1 MGLAQHSLNISFLAW
16 ICLYPFLLIIHRLN
30 SYKQIIKYFFLWG
43 VTYNL
48 ISLFWLATN
57 IGTSIVIAT
66 LLMILTVLYL
76 SINFILIGIIWFRL
90 KSFFNNYSIIIF
102 AIVWTCIEFIKSY
115 GLLAFP
121 WISIANTQTDY
132 FYLIQIAEYVGIY
145 GVTFWIVLVNGLLFL
160 MIENKFS
167 KHYILYYITIFI
179 SPFLLGCIIYNNLY
193 EYEDDYQ
200 ISIVQPNI
208 NLKDSRDYSKKF
220 ELLDN
225 LLIPTKECIDNNSK
239 LIIWPEASLP
249 FGTIQND
256 LVLNY
261 INKKLSANKDVY
273 ILTGD
278 SSYDNDET
286 YNTTVLFNNE
296 GVKKVYKKQY
306 LVPFAE
312 QVPLTNVFPKLKEV
326 NVGVASYSN
335 GVDNVIFNID
345 NRRFSSLIC
354 YESTF
359 PGINRQH
366 VKLGV
371 DFITFL
377 VNDAWYITWPEPE
390 QHAKQSIYRAIENR
404 RTVLRSANTGI
415 SLVVDPSGYVRE
427 KTNLNENTVITT
439 FLKKTNYTT
448 FYTKFGN
455 VFVYILLI
463 ILGTLFVLTFKKNE
477 K

>member
-1 MGLAQHSLNISFLAW
+1 MGLAHHSLNISFLAW
-16 ICLYPFLLIIHRLN
+16 ICLYPLLDIIHRLS
-30 SYKQIIKYFFLWG
+30 SYKTIIKYFFLWG
-43 VTYNL
+43 ISYSLV
-48 ISLFWLATN
+48 SLFWLATN
-57 IGTSIVIAT
+57 VGTTVVIAT
-66 LLMILTVLYL
+66 LLMFLTVLYL
-76 SINFILIGIIWFRL
+76 SVNFILIGIIWFRL
-90 KSFFNNYSIIIF
+90 KKTFNEYSIVIL

-115 GLLAFP
+115 GILAFP

-132 FYLIQIAEYVGIY
+132 FYLIQIAEYTGIY
-145 GVTFWIVLVNGLLFL
+145 GVTFWVVLVNGLFFL
-160 MIENKFS
+160 MIKNRFS
-167 KHYILYYITIFI
+167 YNYILSCIAVFLL
-179 SPFLLGCIIYNNLY
+179 PFLLGYIIYYNLE
-193 EYEDDYQ
+193 EYQDDYQ

-208 NLKDSRDYSKKF
+208 NLQDSRDYSKKF
-220 ELLDN
+220 QLLDN
-225 LLIPTKECIDNNSK
+225 LLVPTKQCIDNNSK
-239 LIIWPEASLP
+239 LIVWPEASLP
-249 FGTIQND
+249 FGSIQND
-256 LVLNY
+256 FTLDY
-261 INKKLSANKDVY
+261 INKKLLADKDVY

-286 YNTTVLFNNE
+286 FNTTVLFNSE

-312 QVPLTNVFPKLKEV
+312 QVPLTNIFPKLKKV
-326 NVGVASYSN
+326 NVGVANYSS
-335 GVDNVIFNID
+335 GTDNVIFNIG
-345 NRRFSSLIC
+345 NKSFSSLIC

-366 VKLGV
+366 AKLGL

-377 VNDAWYITWPEPE
+377 VNDAWYITWPEPV

-415 SLVVDPSGYVRE
+415 SLVVDRSGYVRE
-427 KTNLNENTVITT
+427 KTNLNENAVITT

-455 VFVYILLI
+455 VFVYILLVL
-463 ILGTLFVLTFKKNE
+463 LGILFVLTFRKNE